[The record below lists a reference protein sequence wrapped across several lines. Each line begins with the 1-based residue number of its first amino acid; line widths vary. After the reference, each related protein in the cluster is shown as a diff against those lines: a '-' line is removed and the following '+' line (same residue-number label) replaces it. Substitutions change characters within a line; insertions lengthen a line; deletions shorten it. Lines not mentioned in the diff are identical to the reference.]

1 MAPNKKYYLSI
12 KRWRFQCKSFFF
24 TGFNESSVE
33 ENPRDF
39 MLKKDDHPGYL
50 KPDHSK
56 ERHDVEIDGLPD
68 DFGKFHNKPAEQPN
82 FSRPNHEG
90 FTRSFNF
97 GQSFSS
103 SSVRLSGQY
112 NFDF

>member
-1 MAPNKKYYLSI
+1 M
-12 KRWRFQCKSFFF
+12 SFS
-24 TGFNESSVE
+24 GLNEGVGE

-68 DFGKFHNKPAEQPN
+68 DFGKFYNKPTEKPDISKPSQ
-82 FSRPNHEG
+82 EG
-90 FTRSFNF
+90 FTRTFNF

-112 NFDF
+112 SPFLDINQCIKMHCQNI